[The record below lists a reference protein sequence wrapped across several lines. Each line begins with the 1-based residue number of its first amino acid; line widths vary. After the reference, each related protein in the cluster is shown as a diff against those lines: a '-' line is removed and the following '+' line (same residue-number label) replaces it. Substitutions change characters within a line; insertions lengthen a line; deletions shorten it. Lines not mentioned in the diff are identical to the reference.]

1 MMSLKHQ
8 ATNHSTST
16 SNRPKRHV
24 RVRVSR
30 NTAST
35 SPSFPC
41 SDSCGT
47 LHTSRYTNESPL
59 RRCAGFPRSTFS
71 LLFHDR
77 HPGLPHCTHARVVA
91 RACRTRAKPVQ
102 HGKRETCVETTLERL
117 LLHTFSVCQGPAR
130 TDSIVIY
137 LFVGQRA
144 ARLSLIP
151 RWFQGMS
158 QCLHSSFRVLFRLR
172 GQGFIHQ

>member
-1 MMSLKHQ
+1 MWNPSHESLHERIPTP
-8 ATNHSTST
+8 AMRWIPAIHVFSALPRPSPGFTS
-16 SNRPKRHV
+16 
-24 RVRVSR
+24 
-30 NTAST
+30 
-35 SPSFPC
+35 
-41 SDSCGT
+41 
-47 LHTSRYTNESPL
+47 LHA
-59 RRCAGFPRSTFS
+59 CAGS
-71 LLFHDR
+71 
-77 HPGLPHCTHARVVA
+77 VVA